1 MNRHLKSV
9 LCGAMLVGT
18 AAVGLPPTA
27 ASAACGSPDQVY
39 ASNVSGV
46 TVSGT
51 ITWPTDARKVN
62 FSRIVAT
69 DRRDGRDGRLF
80 VQFMQTGQGY
90 WKDRIFYSIPDGTS
104 ISFTNGVFTRGYSIQ
119 KVGIGVGA
127 VGDSNYQIAWDA
139 NDRCGA

>member
-1 MNRHLKSV
+1 MNRHLKSI

-18 AAVGLPPTA
+18 AAVGLPPSA

-51 ITWPTDARKVN
+51 VTWPADVRKVN

-69 DRRDGRDGRLF
+69 DRRDGRAGRLY
-80 VQFMQTGQGY
+80 VQFMQTGQSY
-90 WKDRIFYSIPDGTS
+90 WKDRTSYSIPDGGS
-104 ISFTNGVFTRGYSIQ
+104 ISFTNGVFARAYSIQ
-119 KVGIGVGA
+119 KVDIGVGA
-127 VGDSNYQIAWDA
+127 LGDYNFQIAWDA
-139 NDRCGA
+139 NDRCDA